1 MTLVRPKAR
10 SRDAASI
17 LSRLEKLYPTKV
29 DLDLRRMNALLRALG
44 NPHLSLPPV
53 IHVAGTNGKGST
65 VAFLR
70 AILEAAGRSVHVYT
84 SPHLV
89 TFNERIRIAGTL
101 IDDAHLTDLLNEI
114 ETRNAG
120 RPITFFEATTA
131 AALLAF
137 SRHEA
142 DFTIIETGMGGRLD
156 ATNVVPT
163 PIATAITPISLDH
176 TIYLGET
183 VDLIAR
189 EKAGI
194 LRPSVPAVV
203 SCQSSEAMEALDEEA
218 DRIGARQFCYG
229 KHWSVEAIEN
239 WFVYRGKRDL
249 FMPRPPLSGDHQ
261 IMNAALALAIIDQI
275 ETLRVSGAEYTR
287 GIMHVKWPARLMT
300 LSSETYQKLQ
310 LPPGTEIILDGGH
323 NCGAAEALAKWLTT
337 LDDKVDV
344 IVGMLN
350 SRDPREFLG
359 PLAPFVLRLR
369 GVPVEGADHSHAPAA
384 IVEAARDV
392 GISDAKSAT
401 SVANAL
407 SDLSRDPRAGRIF
420 ICGSL
425 HLAGNVLAA
434 AKPPRTPPS
443 E

>member
-1 MTLVRPKAR
+1 MTLVLPKAH
-10 SRDAASI
+10 SKDAASI
-17 LSRLEKLYPTKV
+17 LSRLERLYPTKV
-29 DLDLRRMNALLRALG
+29 DLNLDRMHVLLRALG

-70 AILEAAGRSVHVYT
+70 SILETAGRSVHVYT

-89 TFNERIRIAGTL
+89 TFNERIRIAGSL
-101 IDDAHLTDLLNEI
+101 IDDAHLTDLLNEV
-114 ETRNAG
+114 ETKNAG

-137 SRHEA
+137 SRHDA

-203 SCQSSEAMEALDEEA
+203 SCQSSEAMAALDEEA
-218 DRIGARQFCYG
+218 DNVGARQFRYG

-239 WFVYRGKRDL
+239 WFVYRGKREL

-261 IMNAALALAIIDQI
+261 IMNAALALAIIDQV
-275 ETLRVSGAEYTR
+275 EDLRITGAEYTR

-300 LSSETYQKLQ
+300 LSLKTYQKVQ

-323 NCGAAEALAKWLTT
+323 NFGAGEALAQWITA
-337 LDDKVDV
+337 LDDKIDV
-344 IVGMLN
+344 VVGMLN
-350 SRDPREFLG
+350 ARDPREFLG
-359 PLAPFVLRLR
+359 PLAPFVRRLR
-369 GVPVEGADHSHAPAA
+369 GVHVEGADQSHPPAA
-384 IVEAARDV
+384 RGAAARDV

-401 SVANAL
+401 SIADAL
-407 SDLSRDPRAGRIF
+407 SDLSGERDTNRIL

-425 HLAGNVLAA
+425 HLAGNVLATV
-434 AKPPRTPPS
+434 KPPRTPPG